1 MADQKKLLWHSNA
14 PWAPTGYGQ
23 QTQLFIRRLNQD
35 WPLAVSA
42 FYGLEGARLRY
53 LDDIPIYPCLGGSL
67 GDKEIL
73 RHAKH
78 WFGTDD
84 LRAGM
89 TVTLMDVWPLTP
101 EVWRELDVVS
111 WVPVDHE
118 PVQPSVVSF
127 LEDTAAVP
135 LAMSRFGER
144 MLQDAGLDPLY
155 VPHGIDTELL
165 KPFDRKEARR
175 LIGVEEDRFVVG
187 VVAANK
193 GNPSRKSFN
202 EIVQAFAVFRQEY
215 DDAALYLH
223 TDAQGVNDGV
233 DLAALLRSAGIPKD
247 SIFFGDQYRQ
257 MFDPIGTKLMAYLYS
272 SFDVLLNPSSG
283 EGFGIPI
290 LEAQACGTPVIVT
303 DFSAMPELC
312 FAGWTVG
319 YRKEYTPARSWQ
331 VVPEIGEIVEALRHA
346 HSIGPTTRREILET
360 AVTKARAYDARRVY
374 DEHMLPAFR
383 EAERRF
389 EERKPT
395 DDVVVRTKRANAK
408 RRKAAA

>member
-1 MADQKKLLWHSNA
+1 MADKKLLWHSNA

-35 WPLAVSA
+35 YPLAVSA

-67 GDKEIL
+67 GDQEIL

-78 WFGTDD
+78 WFESDD
-84 LRAGM
+84 LRSGM
-89 TVTLMDVWPLTP
+89 TVTLMDVWPLTV
-101 EVWRELDVVS
+101 EVWRELDLVS

-127 LEDTAAVP
+127 LEDTGAVP

-144 MLQDAGLDPLY
+144 MLKDAGLDPIY

-202 EIVQAFAVFRQEY
+202 EIVQAFAVFRQEH

-233 DLAALLRSAGIPKD
+233 DLAALLRAAKIPKD

-257 MFDPIGTKLMAYLYS
+257 LFDPIGTKLMAYLMS
-272 SFDVLLNPSSG
+272 SFDVLLNPSRG
-283 EGFGIPI
+283 EGFGIPV
-290 LEAQACGTPVIVT
+290 LEAQACGVPVIVT

-312 FAGWTVG
+312 FAGWKVDC
-319 YRKEYTPARSWQ
+319 RREFTPARSWQ
-331 VVPEIGEIVEALRHA
+331 VVPEVGDIVEALRHA
-346 HSIGPTTRREILET
+346 YSLGPDTRREIMEQ
-360 AVTKARAYDARRVY
+360 AVRGAAGYDARKVY
-374 DEHMLPAFR
+374 DERMLPAFQ
-383 EAERRF
+383 EAERRLA
-389 EERKPT
+389 ERKQT
-395 DDVVVRTKRANAK
+395 DVVTRTKRANAR
-408 RRKAAA
+408 RRKAAAA